1 MKRSRL
7 GGGLLLLLLIVSL
20 LVTHFMIRIHDPIA
34 RDLAAAEEFAL
45 AGDWDRALPLSR
57 QAAARWEETETF
69 RACFADHNPM
79 EEVDACFALIEVYG
93 RRKERTAFAAACAET
108 ARNVTAMAEAHKL
121 MWNTFF

>member
-20 LVTHFMIRIHDPIA
+20 LVTHFMIRVHDPIA

-69 RACFADHNPM
+69 RACFADHNPT
-79 EEVDACFALIEVYG
+79 EEIAACFAQLEIYG
-93 RRKERTAFAAACAET
+93 RMKEETAFAAACGET
-108 ARNVTAMAEAHKL
+108 AQKVKAVGEAHKL
-121 MWNTFF
+121 IWHNFF

>member
-1 MKRSRL
+1 M
-7 GGGLLLLLLIVSL
+7 LLLLIGSL
-20 LVTHFMIRIHDPIA
+20 LVTHFMIRVHDPIA

-79 EEVDACFALIEVYG
+79 EEVDACFALMQVYG
-93 RRKERTAFAAACAET
+93 RRKEKTAFAAVCAET
-108 ARNVTAMAEAHKL
+108 AKKVTAMSEAHKL